1 MTEHDDQRNSS
12 RQKRN
17 PPLLDVFL
25 SLKPNVVYTMAA
37 PKEIAT
43 AASLFVKGLVASF
56 RWGESGRVLQVKLS
70 CEGKPSLLFTSE
82 EGKLQTSALP
92 ESANTKIHVLAAIM
106 TILRVLLGAKFH
118 REDLPSGV
126 VEKFR
131 HQLKAPAEEVVRP
144 KVTLTSKA
152 FGEAFDLD
160 YDSGV
165 RETSWRVSDPIPGM
179 EWLHWQAREPERVAK
194 GFCRWL
200 DSKPRNLDI
209 EVRAGD
215 KLFVASA
222 ARAAEM
228 QGRTQLGVRDDQITI
243 RRVLLDSSG
252 ASIES
257 FIDLGYGLA
266 FLPKEN
272 VFAQIQPPGAWSEFS
287 KLGAVRPGDSVLHAP
302 AGTFFAAYPKA
313 AAGMCVLLGAKGT
326 SVKPLG
332 GGCCGLL
339 DAVTDGHLVQVS
351 LRVRSDAGL
360 DIPAH
365 HVLVRLFWELFLD
378 GPYALLVK
386 GFGRRR
392 RLAERLAQTVLLDS
406 DEALECH
413 FLETND
419 DPAFTSR
426 HMHGEDASKCLR
438 HLFGELRKLDDR
450 HLAAVPSQNRGDTPW
465 IACSGAGS
473 ALRRALAAFLGVFPG
488 EDPLRAKNLTFEID
502 GLRFFESLPTLLE
515 ACQEHGVELRLD
527 ERDTKI
533 EKLAI
538 SVRILRGGQIDWF
551 ELHPEARAGALTIP
565 RAQWD
570 QVLRAGHYRCDDG
583 TLVTIDPASLALLRR
598 LNALVGTDETG
609 ESVRRP
615 RLQLFEWI
623 ALRKEGIPCELPPE
637 DDAVLQSLQNLETI
651 PCHPLPSSL
660 RAELREYQHHGYDW
674 LCFLYRHR
682 FGACLADDMGL
693 GKTLQAITFLA
704 ALKDGTLARQKPASS
719 APHLVVLPSTLLFNW
734 QSEMEKFA
742 PSLKIHE
749 YTGQSRTLDFGSADI
764 VMTTYGLVQRDIEA
778 LAKVEFDVA
787 IFDEAQAIKNATSAR
802 SRAAADIKARFRLC
816 LTGTPMENHVGE
828 FHSIMETAVPGI
840 FGNRKAFLR
849 DYESALPVIDR
860 VRPFLL
866 RRTKEMILAELPP
879 KVESDGYFALTERQR
894 ECYTRAVGE
903 VRKEVLEAYQDR
915 PSQQAGIVAL
925 AALLRLRQICIAP
938 SLLSDQFDNG
948 SPKID
953 FLIEQLT
960 ELADEGHA
968 ALVFSQFLKALDLT
982 AAALDAAGLPFLRMD
997 GSTPSAERK
1006 KLVQSFQSGSS
1017 PGIFLIS
1024 LKTGGTGLNLTR
1036 ASYVYH
1042 LDPWWNPAV
1051 ENQASD
1057 RVHRIG
1063 QKRSV
1068 FVHRLIM
1075 RHTVEEKMM
1084 ALKQRKQALFNS
1096 VLEKS
1101 GTVAPDGSAALTS
1114 SDFQFLIDGADIVDS
1129 EIR

>member
-1 MTEHDDQRNSS
+1 MPENDVHKNPL
-12 RQKRN
+12 RQKLN
-17 PPLLDVFL
+17 PPLLDVLL
-25 SLKPNVVYTMAA
+25 SLKPNVVYTMAS
-37 PKEIAT
+37 PKEIT
-43 AASLFVKGLVASF
+43 AAAALFVKGAVASF
-56 RWGESGRVLQVKLS
+56 QWGESGRVLQVRLS
-70 CEGKPSLLFTSE
+70 SEGKPTLLFTSE
-82 EGKLQTSALP
+82 DGKLQASALP
-92 ESANTKIHVLAAIM
+92 ESANTKLHVLTSVM

-118 REDLPSGV
+118 REDLPSAV

-131 HQLKAPAEEVVRP
+131 RQLKAPTEEIARP
-144 KVTLTSKA
+144 KVLLTSKA

-160 YDSGV
+160 YDSGL
-165 RETSWRVSDPIPGM
+165 REASWRTSDPIPEM
-179 EWLHWQAREPERVAK
+179 EWLHWQAREPERVAE

-200 DSKPRNLDI
+200 ANKPGKVDI

-215 KLFVASA
+215 NLLVASDAKA
-222 ARAAEM
+222 ATM
-228 QGRTQLGVRDDQITI
+228 HGRTQLDVRDDQITI
-243 RRVLLDSSG
+243 RRILLDGSG
-252 ASIES
+252 ASLVT

-266 FLPKEN
+266 FLPKEK
-272 VFAQIQPPGAWSEFS
+272 VFAQIQPPGAWSEFT
-287 KLGAVRPGDSVLHAP
+287 KLGAVRPCDSFLQAP
-302 AGTFFAAYPKA
+302 ADRFFAAFPEA
-313 AAGMCVLLGAKGT
+313 VASTCDLLGGKGT
-326 SVKPLG
+326 PVKPIET
-332 GGCCGLL
+332 GCSGLL
-339 DAVTDGHLVQVS
+339 DAVTDGHLVRVR
-351 LRVRSDAGL
+351 LRVKTDAGH
-360 DIPAH
+360 DVPAH
-365 HVLVRLFWELFLD
+365 HFLARLFGNLFLD
-378 GPYALLVK
+378 GPFALLVK

-392 RLAERLAQTVLLDS
+392 RIAERLAETVMLDS
-406 DEALECH
+406 DEALERH
-413 FLETND
+413 FLETSD
-419 DPAFTSR
+419 DPSFTSR

-438 HLFGELRKLDDR
+438 LLFGQLRNLDAP
-450 HLAAVPSQNRGDTPW
+450 HLTSDPSQTQAGNPW
-465 IACSGAGS
+465 LVCTGAGA
-473 ALRRALAAFLGVFPG
+473 ALSHALAAFIKVFPG
-488 EDPLRAKNLTFEID
+488 EDPLRAKNLVFDID
-502 GLRFFESLPTLLE
+502 GLRFFESLPALLA
-515 ACQEHGVELRLD
+515 ACQKHCVGLLVD
-527 ERDTKI
+527 EKDTKI
-533 EKLAI
+533 EKLAF

-551 ELHPEARAGALTIP
+551 ELHPEARAGSLTIP

-570 QVLRAGHYRCDDG
+570 QVLRAGHYRDDDG
-583 TLVTIDPASLALLRR
+583 TLVTLDAASLALLRR
-598 LNALVGTDETG
+598 LNGLIGKDESG

-637 DDAVLQSLQNLETI
+637 DDAVLQSLLNLETI
-651 PCHPLPSSL
+651 ASHPLPPGL
-660 RAELREYQHHGYDW
+660 RAELRDYQHHGYDW

-693 GKTLQAITFLA
+693 GKTLQAIAFLA
-704 ALKDGTLARQKPASS
+704 ALKDGTLARQEPTSS

-734 QSEMEKFA
+734 QSEIEKFFPA
-742 PSLKIHE
+742 LKVHE
-749 YTGQSRTLDFGSADI
+749 YTGQSRSLDFGSADI
-764 VMTTYGLVQRDIEA
+764 VMTTYGLVHRDIEA
-778 LAKVEFDVA
+778 LAQVQFDVA

-802 SRAAADIKARFRLC
+802 ARAAADINARFRLC
-816 LTGTPMENHVGE
+816 LTGTPMENHIGE
-828 FHSIMETAVPGI
+828 FHSIMETAVPGL
-840 FGNRKAFLR
+840 FGDRKAFLR
-849 DYESALPVIDR
+849 DYESALPVLDR

-866 RRTKEMILAELPP
+866 RRTKEMILSELPP
-879 KVESDGYFALTERQR
+879 KVESDAYFALSEPQR

-903 VRKEVLEAYQDR
+903 VRKEVLAAYQDR

-925 AALLRLRQICIAP
+925 AALMRLRQICIAP
-938 SLLSDQFDNG
+938 SMLSDQFDTG
-948 SPKID
+948 SPKIE
-953 FLIEQLT
+953 FLTEQLA

-982 AAALDAAGLPFLRMD
+982 AAALESAGLPFLRMD

-1084 ALKQRKQALFNS
+1084 TLKQKKQALFNS

-1101 GTVAPDGSAALTS
+1101 GTITPDGAASLTA
-1114 SDFQFLIDGADIVDS
+1114 SDFKFLIDG
-1129 EIR
+1129 